1 MFYTNR
7 ENFLTEL
14 GKLLS
19 FMKEEDR
26 AHAVAMY
33 SKMFDDAPDE
43 SELLKFLASPTTQA
57 VKLARVYQGGGAESG
72 YVETINA
79 INEDLLK
86 ARNGAPVVLKNQIS
100 IFEDDSKPAAET
112 PRRRPSWKDPLP
124 EEESRIA
131 AAAETAAAAAV
142 AAPVILEA
150 PQAASETVNVDDF
163 MNEMKINDD
172 ISVALSSKEET
183 KREPVPE
190 PLPIPIPVPNPEE
203 DEPAAPEPL
212 EEKAEEPAAEA
223 EQPAVIQTERKTN
236 VFLMILYILFAVPIT
251 ALLIVLAL
259 LAAVLILSIAATGVL
274 SGGALLMAAFGGF
287 SVFADIMIVLGVSLI
302 LIALGLLFLW
312 AFIWMLGGAIPGI
325 IKGAVNLGGKLC
337 TKEVPAE

>member
-43 SELLKFLASPTTQA
+43 SELLKFLVSPTRQA
-57 VKLARVYQGGGAESG
+57 VNLARAYQGGGAESG

-79 INEDLLK
+79 INEDLIK
-86 ARNGAPVVLKNQIS
+86 AQSGAPVVLENQIS
-100 IFEDDSKPAAET
+100 IFEDDGKPAAEM

-124 EEESRIA
+124 EEEPRIA
-131 AAAETAAAAAV
+131 PAAAV
-142 AAPVILEA
+142 AAPVILET

-172 ISVALSSKEET
+172 ISVALSSKEEI

-203 DEPAAPEPL
+203 DEPAAHEPL
-212 EEKAEEPAAEA
+212 KEKAEESAAEA
-223 EQPAVIQTERKTN
+223 EQPDVLQPERKTN

-259 LAAVLILSIAATGVL
+259 LAAVLILSIAAAGVL
-274 SGGALLMAAFGGF
+274 LGGALLMAAFGGF